1 MCTFYI
7 VRHINEIPPTEIFT
21 TRHMLIYGARKSVDS
36 ALGRLV
42 STGYIHRLARGVFVR
57 DLSDQP
63 TLVQIVDAK
72 LKAFGGKIAIHAKK
86 ILNSFHLETGD
97 YAYTFAKNGSSSSF
111 DTIKGRA
118 ILKNQCARKMKL
130 YQEDIGKAAIT
141 LWHLRDK
148 WFAGAVDVVT
158 ASFNRAD
165 KQMFL
170 LSSAL
175 KPAWLTAECGHRY
188 SKRLVCVRNPFFE
201 TD

>member
-1 MCTFYI
+1 MCTSYI
-7 VRHINEIPPTEIFT
+7 VCHINQIPPTEIFT
-21 TRHMLIYGARKSVDS
+21 TRHMLIYGKRKAVDS

-57 DLSDQP
+57 DLSDKP
-63 TLVQIVDAK
+63 TLVQIVEAK

-86 ILNSFHLETGD
+86 ILSSFHLEIGD

-111 DTIKGRA
+111 DTIEGRA

-130 YQEDIGKAAIT
+130 YQEEIGKAAIA

-148 WFAGAVDVVT
+148 WIDGAVDFVT
-158 ASFNRAD
+158 ASFNRSD
-165 KQMFL
+165 REVLL

-175 KPAWLTAECGHRY
+175 KPAWLTAECSHRY
-188 SKRLVCVRNPFFE
+188 PKRLVCVRNPFFS

>member
-1 MCTFYI
+1 MCTSYI

-21 TRHMLIYGARKSVDS
+21 TRHMLIYGTRKGVDS

-57 DLSDQP
+57 DLSDEP
-63 TLVQIVDAK
+63 TLVQIVEAK

-86 ILNSFHLETGD
+86 ILCSFHLETGD

-111 DTIKGRA
+111 DTIHGRA
-118 ILKNQCARKMKL
+118 VLKNQCARKMRL
-130 YQEDIGKAAIT
+130 YQQEIGKAAIA

-148 WFAGAVDVVT
+148 WFDGAVDVVT
-158 ASFNRAD
+158 ASFNRSD
-165 KQMFL
+165 KEMLL
-170 LSSAL
+170 LSSVL
-175 KPAWLTAECGHRY
+175 KPAWLTAECSHRY
-188 SKRLVCVRNPFFE
+188 SKRLVCARNPFFA

>member
-1 MCTFYI
+1 
-7 VRHINEIPPTEIFT
+7 
-21 TRHMLIYGARKSVDS
+21 VDS

-86 ILNSFHLETGD
+86 ILSSFHLETGD

-111 DTIKGRA
+111 DTIEGRA